1 MVTTMKRLFLR
12 LSTVALISCFV
23 VLFTSSAQET
33 ARNGTPSKT
42 YMKARTDAIT
52 LTTTPFTAFT
62 TTTITCTAKCFFDIT
77 VSAQF
82 NAVTSGA
89 VAVVEVTV
97 DGSQNNVLPYAVLGF
112 DSTSTGGDSNVRSYT
127 WMTNTLTASKHT
139 VDVSFF
145 TDAGTAESFDRT
157 LKIVSNKE

>member
-1 MVTTMKRLFLR
+1 MKKPTLLSVLALASCLFV
-12 LSTVALISCFV
+12 SPAA
-23 VLFTSSAQET
+23 SAQET
-33 ARNGTPSKT
+33 ALNGTPLRT

-62 TTTITCTAKCFFDIT
+62 TTTINCASKCFFDIT

-82 NAVTSGA
+82 SGVTSGD
-89 VAVVEVTV
+89 VAIVEVTV
-97 DGSQNNVLPYAVLGF
+97 DGSQANVLPYSVLGF
-112 DSTSTGGDSNVRSYT
+112 DSTSTGGASNVRSYT
-127 WMTNTLTASKHT
+127 WMTNTLATGKHT